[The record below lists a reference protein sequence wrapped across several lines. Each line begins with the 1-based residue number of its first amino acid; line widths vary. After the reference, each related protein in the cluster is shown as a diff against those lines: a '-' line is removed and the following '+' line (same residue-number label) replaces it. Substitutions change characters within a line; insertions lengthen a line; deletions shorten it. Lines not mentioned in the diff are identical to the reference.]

1 MFPGSRQGRETACRQ
16 PLGRLPQSQVSSA
29 STAAV
34 SPPGTR
40 RAHVVDRADPTKRPS
55 TRRVLGIW
63 SLGKRMPPEQW
74 WPRLPWAAG
83 REASSSSRWAPGTP
97 PTPRRSTYSHAAPS
111 PLGHSWNGHEKV
123 PCILKGGCSPHIPS
137 FPSHMQREELSSKR
151 PQ

>member
-1 MFPGSRQGRETACRQ
+1 MA
-16 PLGRLPQSQVSSA
+16 
-29 STAAV
+29 AAV

-63 SLGKRMPPEQW
+63 SLGKRMPPEQR

-111 PLGHSWNGHEKV
+111 PLGHSWNGHEKAMHSERR
-123 PCILKGGCSPHIPS
+123 LQ
-137 FPSHMQREELSSKR
+137 PSHPFIPVPHATGRTQLKKATVKDHRRVSNGKMPHTMERM
-151 PQ
+151 PFPTG